1 MTDAGA
7 DIRAYKIR
15 NIHCRCPPFGGN
27 GMNRLDE
34 LHDKM
39 VTTGGNLSPEER
51 DEFERLSFEGMV
63 EQYKEEMKQE

>member
-51 DEFERLSFEGMV
+51 DEFGRLSFERMV
-63 EQYKEEMKQE
+63 ERYKEEMKQE